1 MTNTLPQNELSH
13 SFNLYNA
20 IVITPDGTRIRWN
33 NTLGFSFAVEGEPW
47 PVVDISGRPTILAAV
62 EEWIDSRRQGATQND

>member
-1 MTNTLPQNELSH
+1 MTNPLLQDELSR
-13 SFNLYNA
+13 SFGLYNA
-20 IVITPDGTRIRWN
+20 IVIATDGTRIRWN

-62 EEWIDSRRQGATQND
+62 EEWINARKPQNK